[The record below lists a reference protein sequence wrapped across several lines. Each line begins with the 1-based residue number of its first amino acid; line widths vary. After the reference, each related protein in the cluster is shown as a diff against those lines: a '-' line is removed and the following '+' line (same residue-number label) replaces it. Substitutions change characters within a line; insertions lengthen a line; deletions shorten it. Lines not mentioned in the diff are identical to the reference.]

1 MVQRNQISIKKM
13 ATAKAMTIFPWQL
26 APALF
31 SQTISSD
38 YAIKFGFPAINR
50 ALSAELLPV
59 QFPHYPS

>member
-1 MVQRNQISIKKM
+1 M

-31 SQTISSD
+31 SQTTSSD
-38 YAIKFGFPAINR
+38 YNIKFGFLAIHR
-50 ALSAELLPV
+50 VLSAELQHV